1 MSVTKVKWNK
11 IMKILDD
18 HIDDKEDLEIVL
30 TEILNVLKFDPNKNT
45 YTPEVAK
52 KIKDYRDK
60 MKLAGV
66 STYVTSGVKTAYH
79 KKKNDTQANQTIV
92 IRSN

>member
-1 MSVTKVKWNK
+1 MSVTKIKWNK

-79 KKKNDTQANQTIV
+79 KKKNDNQANQTIV